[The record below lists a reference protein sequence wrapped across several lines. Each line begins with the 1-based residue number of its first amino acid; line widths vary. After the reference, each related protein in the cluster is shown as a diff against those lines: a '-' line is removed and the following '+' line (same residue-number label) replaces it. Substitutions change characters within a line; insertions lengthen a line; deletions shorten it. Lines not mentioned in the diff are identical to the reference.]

1 MGNPQSLEGGV
12 NMGTERRLQVWG
24 HQAEQVHAS
33 CLLCLREAR
42 GRGLQSKESQGMAVT
57 GKWETALTSTNASAE
72 PGC

>member
-12 NMGTERRLQVWG
+12 NMGTERCLQVWG

-33 CLLCLREAR
+33 CLLCLGEAR
-42 GRGLQSKESQGMAVT
+42 GRGLQGKESQGMAHR
-57 GKWETALTSTNASAE
+57 KWETALTSTNASAE